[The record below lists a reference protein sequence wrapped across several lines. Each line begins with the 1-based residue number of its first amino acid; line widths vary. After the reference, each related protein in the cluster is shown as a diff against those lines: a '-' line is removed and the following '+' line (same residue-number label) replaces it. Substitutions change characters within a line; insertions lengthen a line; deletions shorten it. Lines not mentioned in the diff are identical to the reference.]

1 MVWSIVIVASCLGVM
16 ITGYLMNKETTSKR
30 AEYILSVFGIIS
42 LIGCIVS
49 LTWLSLSAAIS

>member
-1 MVWSIVIVASCLGVM
+1 MVWSIVIVVSCLGVM
-16 ITGYLMNKETTSKR
+16 ISGYLMNKETTSKR
-30 AEYILSVFGIIS
+30 AEHILSVFGIIS